1 MKKIAITQRILSNKT
16 YFEQREALD
25 IRWSILLKE
34 LNYLPII
41 LPIGIDFKDYFHNNN
56 IEGILL
62 TGGNDLNSLKIN
74 DLSRLRDVYELNLIS
89 YGIENEIPIF
99 GVCRGMQIVAKYFES
114 TFKKVKDHVAVNH
127 KLIVSENSKY
137 KKSLLKLGRV
147 NSYHNFTIDK
157 IGNDLLESAFS
168 FNDNSIEA
176 IEHKKFKIFGQMW
189 HSEREEPFKK
199 EELDIIKSFFDN
211 DQ

>member
-1 MKKIAITQRILSNKT
+1 MKKIAITQRIISNKT

-25 IRWSILLKE
+25 IRWSILFKE

-41 LPIGIDFKDYFHNNN
+41 LPIGIDFKEYFHNNN

-62 TGGNDLNSLKIN
+62 TGGNDLNSLNIN
-74 DLSRLRDVYELNLIS
+74 DLSRLRDIYELNLIS

-127 KLIVSENSKY
+127 KLIVSKNSNYREN
-137 KKSLLKLGRV
+137 LLELDNV
-147 NSYHNFTIDK
+147 NSYHNYAIDK
-157 IGNDLLESAFS
+157 VGNNLIVSAFS
-168 FNDNSIEA
+168 DDKSIEA
-176 IEHKKFKIFGQMW
+176 IEHTKIKVFGQMW
-189 HSEREEPFKK
+189 HTERQQPFKK
-199 EELDIIKSFFDN
+199 EELGLIKTFFNN
-211 DQ
+211 D

>member
-1 MKKIAITQRILSNKT
+1 MKKIAITQRIISNKT

-25 IRWSILLKE
+25 IRWSILFKE

-41 LPIGIDFKDYFHNNN
+41 LPIGIDFKEYFHNNN

-62 TGGNDLNSLKIN
+62 TGGNDLNSLNIN
-74 DLSRLRDVYELNLIS
+74 DLSRLRDIYELNLIS

-127 KLIVSENSKY
+127 KLIVSKNSKY
-137 KKSLLKLGRV
+137 RENLLELDNV
-147 NSYHNFTIDK
+147 NSYHNYAIDK
-157 IGNDLLESAFS
+157 VGNNLIVSAFS
-168 FNDNSIEA
+168 DDKSIEA
-176 IEHKKFKIFGQMW
+176 IEHTKSKIFGQMW
-189 HSEREEPFKK
+189 HSERQQPFKK
-199 EELDIIKSFFDN
+199 EELRLIKTFFNN
-211 DQ
+211 D